1 MKIIPVK
8 NKIEGGKVASKMI
21 IDLVNKKPDATLGLA
36 TGSSPE
42 STYTELVEAFRE
54 GSVSFKKVRCVNL
67 DEYVGLSE
75 NDEQSYHY
83 FMWEKLFSRV
93 DVNPDNIHIPNGNA
107 ENLDVECKRYYTII
121 NDLGGIDLQLLGI
134 GHNGHIGFN
143 EPADKIIERTHKV
156 LLAEETIKANSR
168 FFKSESAVPKEA
180 ITMGMAEILSA
191 RRIVLLAFG
200 YGKAEALYKALY
212 ENISPH
218 CPASYLQKHLDFTVI
233 ADSDALSKIAL

>member
-21 IDLVNKKPDATLGLA
+21 IDLINKKPDATLGLA

-75 NDEQSYHY
+75 NDEQSYRY
-83 FMWEKLFSRV
+83 YMWEKLFSKV
-93 DVNPDNIHIPNGNA
+93 DAISENIHIPNGKA
-107 ENLDVECKRYYTII
+107 ENLDEECERYTTLI

-143 EPADKIIERTHKV
+143 EPSDSFIKNTHV
-156 LLAEETIKANSR
+156 VDLSPSTISANSR
-168 FFKSESAVPKEA
+168 FFDSASSVPTQA
-180 ITMGMAEILSA
+180 ITMGTAQIMKAKK
-191 RRIVLLAFG
+191 IVLLAFG
-200 YGKAEALYKALY
+200 YEKSDILYQSLY
-212 ENISPH
+212 GGITPF
-218 CPASYLQKHLDFTVI
+218 CPASILQMHNDLVVISDNEALDKM
-233 ADSDALSKIAL
+233 L